1 MAKRR
6 FQLPG
11 IHELSKEQEL
21 VRAWPLEGRFFLT
34 GGPGTGKSVM
44 CLLRARR
51 LHEEK
56 KQYCF
61 LVFNHVL
68 RFASHQLFGIGLQHE
83 QWQAWF
89 HEVFEKITHRK
100 VPYLDAGAGKKWR
113 PVNWNAC
120 LELVGKQSADAL
132 EERYKNQYLIID
144 EGQDMP
150 PGFYQFLNAIPFEN
164 IFVAADFNQAIGHEN
179 SKFDEIH
186 GQIIPDSMHELK
198 SNYRNKYGVARLAR
212 EFCPETPG
220 TNPPLL
226 PTRGKRSTRQPIL
239 FSYRKEHEEQMF
251 RRLLLY
257 SGRNDKLLIGVIAP
271 NNKVRQ
277 RYITLL
283 KEARNN
289 LHNLTCAISTY
300 SNKEKN
306 TLDFGESGFIVIN
319 AQSCKGLEFDVVFI
333 ADINEFPCWRSI
345 VDEKKML
352 FYVMTARAMHQVFM
366 LRKADQ
372 KCPIEVILPDDP
384 EILERLP

>member
-1 MAKRR
+1 M
-6 FQLPG
+6 
-11 IHELSKEQEL
+11 
-21 VRAWPLEGRFFLT
+21 VRAWPLEGRYFLT

-51 LHEEK
+51 LHDANK
-56 KQYCF
+56 NYCF
-61 LVFNHVL
+61 LVFNHLL
-68 RFASHQLFGIGLQHE
+68 RFASHQLFGIDLKAA

-89 HEVFEKITHRK
+89 YKVFEEITGRK
-100 VPYLDAGAGKKWR
+100 VPYLDAVAAEKWR
-113 PVNWNAC
+113 PVDWNTC
-120 LELVGKQSADAL
+120 LDLLGEQSSDAL
-132 EERYKNQYLIID
+132 EKRYKDQHLIID

-164 IFVAADFNQAIGHEN
+164 VFVAADFNQAIGQDN
-179 SKFDEIH
+179 SSFVEINDELNSDFE
-186 GQIIPDSMHELK
+186 QELK
-198 SNYRNKYGVARLAR
+198 ANYRNKYGVACLAR
-212 EFCPETPG
+212 AFLVETPG
-220 TNPPLL
+220 TTPPEV
-226 PTRGKRSTRQPIL
+226 PPRPQRPTRQPVL
-239 FSYRKEHEEQMF
+239 FTYTKDHEGRMF

-257 SGRNDKLLIGVIAP
+257 AGRNPRFLIGVIAP
-271 NNKVRQ
+271 NNKVRE
-277 RYITLL
+277 RYLAML
-283 KEARNN
+283 RSAENN
-289 LHNLTCAISTY
+289 IEDLACPISTY
-300 SNKEKN
+300 STEERNQ
-306 TLDFGESGFIVIN
+306 LDFSEGGFIVIN

>member
-1 MAKRR
+1 M
-6 FQLPG
+6 
-11 IHELSKEQEL
+11 
-21 VRAWPLEGRFFLT
+21 RAWPLEGRFFLT

-51 LHEEK
+51 LHEANK
-56 KQYCF
+56 KYCF
-61 LVFNHVL
+61 LVFNHLL
-68 RFASHQLFGIGLQHE
+68 RFASHQLFGIDLQAV

-89 HEVFEKITHRK
+89 YKVFEEITGRK
-100 VPYLDAGAGKKWR
+100 VPYLDVGTGESWR
-113 PVNWNAC
+113 PVDWNTC
-120 LELVGKQSADAL
+120 LDLVGEQSADAL
-132 EERYKNQYLIID
+132 EKRYKDQYLIID

-164 IFVAADFNQAIGHEN
+164 VFVAADFNQAIGHEN

-186 GQIIPDSMHELK
+186 GEIIPDSEHELK

-212 EFCPETPG
+212 DFCSGTPG

-226 PTRGKRSTRQPIL
+226 PTRGKGSTRQPVL
-239 FSYRKEHEEQMF
+239 FTYTKDHEGRIF

-257 SGRNDKLLIGVIAP
+257 AGRNPRFLIGVIAP
-271 NNKVRQ
+271 NNKVRE
-277 RYITLL
+277 RFLAKL
-283 KEARNN
+283 RAAGNN
-289 LHNLTCAISTY
+289 IEDLACPISTY
-300 SNKEKN
+300 STEERNQ
-306 TLDFGESGFIVIN
+306 LDFSEGGFIVIN

-352 FYVMTARAMHQVFM
+352 FYVMTARAIHQVFM